1 MIEEIVKSVNSCL
14 QKFKDD
20 FVLDTYEIYSDFCG
34 SERIKIDF
42 FNTIRNDP
50 ERFAAFK
57 RMTGLED
64 TGDSFRGSRRR
75 LKFTDLTMS
84 LVSVQCLMPV
94 YSVEGAMI
102 DEEEGR
108 EETCCFGNFL
118 FLRNKT
124 FWSVNDAYRTR
135 IVKEIYPDVQTA
147 ISRRMIQ
154 IMLLMLIL
162 S

>member
-57 RMTGLED
+57 RVTGLED
-64 TGDSFRGSRRR
+64 TGDSFRVIG
-75 LKFTDLTMS
+75 
-84 LVSVQCLMPV
+84 V
-94 YSVEGAMI
+94 G
-102 DEEEGR
+102 
-108 EETCCFGNFL
+108 
-118 FLRNKT
+118 
-124 FWSVNDAYRTR
+124 
-135 IVKEIYPDVQTA
+135 
-147 ISRRMIQ
+147 
-154 IMLLMLIL
+154 
-162 S
+162 